1 MTYINRRLGGDYISA
16 VQELIPVQAIQPHQI
31 AAATHP
37 EKHTKTL
44 ARRSMLT
51 RQALERR
58 VNEQLSERPAITL

>member
-1 MTYINRRLGGDYISA
+1 MTYISRRLGGDFISA

-31 AAATHP
+31 AAATNP

-58 VNEQLSERPAITL
+58 INDQLSEQLANTF

>member
-1 MTYINRRLGGDYISA
+1 MTYIKRRLRGDFISA
-16 VQELIPVQAIQPHQI
+16 VQELIPVRTIQQHQI

-44 ARRSMLT
+44 ADRRMLA

-58 VNEQLSERPAITL
+58 INDKLSATPANTL